1 MTSRVSAT
9 DFSGDRAKQPTKRV
23 RRSAQD
29 RRAEIVDA
37 ATRIALREGLEAVT
51 LRSIGEELGVAG
63 SLVSH
68 YFPAVDDL
76 LAEAFAAATGE
87 ELDQAFDGVTDE
99 SDPTAVLAGIL
110 GFASDADRAEVTQL
124 WIDAWHIGRRRP
136 ALQAEVVR
144 QMDSWTARLGAVID
158 RGVAAGAFHLDVGTA
173 PHDVAAQIMAVIDGL
188 TLWST
193 VRGTIGYDA
202 VAHLSFSLAEAQ
214 LGLGEGTL
222 EPAWDGAKAR

>member
-1 MTSRVSAT
+1 MTSRVNAEELSRA
-9 DFSGDRAKQPTKRV
+9 GAKQPTKRV

-37 ATRIALREGLEAVT
+37 ARRTALRDGLENVT
-51 LRSIGEELGVAG
+51 LRSLGEELGVAG

-76 LAEAFAAATGE
+76 LAEAFAAATGD
-87 ELDQAFDGVTDE
+87 ELDQAFDSVTDE
-99 SDPTAVLAGIL
+99 SDPVAVLAGIL
-110 GFASDADRAEVTQL
+110 GFASNADRAEVTRL

-144 QMDSWTARLGAVID
+144 QMDAWTGRLGAVIAD
-158 RGVAAGAFHLDVGTA
+158 GVGVGVFRLADDTDS
-173 PHDVAAQIMAVIDGL
+173 PDVAAQIMAVIDGL

-202 VAHLSFSLAEAQ
+202 VARLAFSLAEAQ
-214 LGLGEGTL
+214 LGLAEGTL
-222 EPAWDGAKAR
+222 ASPGDGTTNR